1 MAAIVVA
8 ACGVPVVKHGNRAA
22 SSLSGGADTLEA
34 LGVRI
39 DLGPDEVA
47 RCVAEV
53 GIGFC
58 FAPMFHPSY
67 RYAGAAR
74 REIGVPTVFNLL
86 GPLTNPAG
94 PRAGLIGC
102 AFGDLAEVMAGVFA
116 ARRCSVLV
124 VHGDDGLDEL
134 TTTTT
139 STIWRVQAGTIDR
152 LTFDPAGFGFARA
165 ELSELVGGDAEF
177 NAAEA
182 RSVFSGATGPVRD
195 AVVLNAAG
203 AMVAHAGLSSSRRVA
218 AGLGGRVGT
227 RCGSDRQRGRRRA
240 ARPLGAVHPVA
251 AGSRRRRGHCA
262 AANRAE
268 RAVAAHAAEAAA
280 PSPGERPSRRWRARS
295 GCPERPASGPAARSP
310 RRVRRP
316 AGLGVEDRSARPR
329 TARRPRASAAPR
341 GRRCPR
347 RPAGRAGPPPG
358 ASRRR
363 RPAGPPPIRRPSPGR
378 AAAARATASR
388 WRPRRGRAAARRSR
402 SGRAR
407 PAPDLIDGRRQRR
420 VDRPRRSASAA
431 APDRRRVIVGRSRP
445 GRPDTVTPHAGG
457 RTARAAPSAPAGWC
471 RCALR

>member
-1 MAAIVVA
+1 MTAAAQVPTWPQVLARLTECEPLAPGQAAWAMDQIMTGAATPAQIAAFGVSMKMKRPTPAEVSELADTMLSHARRVPTDVIGTDTVDVVGTGGDGANTVNLSTMSAVVVA

-58 FAPMFHPSY
+58 FAPVFHPSY
-67 RYAGAAR
+67 KYAGAAR

-94 PRAGLIGC
+94 PRSGLIGC

-116 ARRCSVLV
+116 TRRCSVLV

-152 LTFDPAGFGFARA
+152 LTFDPAGFGFPRA

-203 AMVAHAGLSSSRRVA
+203 AMVAHAGLSSSA
-218 AGLGGRVGT
+218 EWLPAWEAGL
-227 RCGSDRQRGRRRA
+227 
-240 ARPLGAVHPVA
+240 
-251 AGSRRRRGHCA
+251 SR
-262 AANRAE
+262 
-268 RAVAAHAAEAAA
+268 AAEAIDSGAA
-280 PSPGERPSRRWRARS
+280 GELLDRWARFTQS
-295 GCPERPASGPAARSP
+295 
-310 RRVRRP
+310 
-316 AGLGVEDRSARPR
+316 L
-329 TARRPRASAAPR
+329 
-341 GRRCPR
+341 
-347 RPAGRAGPPPG
+347 
-358 ASRRR
+358 
-363 RPAGPPPIRRPSPGR
+363 
-378 AAAARATASR
+378 
-388 WRPRRGRAAARRSR
+388 
-402 SGRAR
+402 
-407 PAPDLIDGRRQRR
+407 
-420 VDRPRRSASAA
+420 
-431 APDRRRVIVGRSRP
+431 
-445 GRPDTVTPHAGG
+445 
-457 RTARAAPSAPAGWC
+457 
-471 RCALR
+471 